1 MVLTSGVAS
10 TTASVVAS
18 LVAFVVEAF
27 AVAFV
32 RSSVVA
38 MVGSYHFPQGHRPS
52 GYLLSSIDPY

>member
-10 TTASVVAS
+10 TTASV
-18 LVAFVVEAF
+18 VAFVVEAF